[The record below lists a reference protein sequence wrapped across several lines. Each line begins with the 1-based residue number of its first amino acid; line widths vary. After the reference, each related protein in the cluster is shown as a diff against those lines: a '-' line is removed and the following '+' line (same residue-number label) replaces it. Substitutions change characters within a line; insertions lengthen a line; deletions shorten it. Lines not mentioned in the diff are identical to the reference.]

1 MKRGLAIS
9 LLSLLALPGLVSAAT
24 VETGRAQVV
33 AEPPAGNAYV
43 FGGDVTVAA
52 PVAGDLTA
60 VGGSVVTS
68 APVSGDALI
77 AGGSIDMRKPVSGDL
92 RAIGGRI
99 TVEDAVTGDL
109 VGAGGSITVSA
120 TPAFAWLLGSHVTLA
135 KGAAGPVTVYGST
148 VDLAG
153 TFAGDVNIVATDHLI
168 IESGTVI
175 KGALNYDAPER
186 ITLPGD
192 ASVVGPVTYTGKSFL
207 PSSEEARTFAVAG
220 ATIFFAV
227 RILAALIAAG
237 LFAGVFPQ
245 FASLVADRALRR
257 TPTGFAILALLG
269 FGVIVAMPALIL
281 LLLVSF
287 AGALLSFILL
297 AAYVLLLLLA
307 YVYAAVIAGAAL
319 AHALAKRDT
328 LFWRDAVLGMLALSI
343 IALVPV
349 FGFLVVCIVTCASA
363 GALVSL
369 AYRFAFPKDEEL
381 NELL

>member
-1 MKRGLAIS
+1 MKRGVAIS
-9 LLSLLALPGLVSAAT
+9 LLSLLAFPGLVSATT
-24 VETGRAQVV
+24 VDTGRAQVV

-43 FGGDVTVAA
+43 FAGDVTVTA
-52 PVAGDLTA
+52 PVTGDLTA
-60 VGGSVVTS
+60 
-68 APVSGDALI
+68 L
-77 AGGSIDMRKPVSGDL
+77 GGSIDVRKPVTGDM
-92 RAIGGRI
+92 RALGGRV
-99 TVEDAVTGDL
+99 TVEDAVSGDL
-109 VGAGGSITVSA
+109 VAAGGSITVDA
-120 TPAFAWLLGSHVTLA
+120 TPSFVWLLGSHVALT
-135 KGAAGPVTVYGST
+135 KGAAGPVTIYGST

-153 TFAGDVNIVATDHLI
+153 TFAGDVNVVATDHLI
-168 IESGTVI
+168 IEDGTII

-186 ITLPGD
+186 ITLPAD
-192 ASVVGPVTYTGKSFL
+192 ASVAGPVTYTGKSYL

-220 ATIFFAV
+220 ATIFFVV
-227 RILAALIAAG
+227 RILAALITAG

-245 FASLVADRALRR
+245 FAALVADRALRR
-257 TPTGFAILALLG
+257 TPTGFIILALLG
-269 FGVIVAMPALIL
+269 FGVVVAVPALIL

-307 YVYAAVIAGAAL
+307 YVYAAVIAGAAF
-319 AHALAKRDT
+319 AHAVAKRDT

-349 FGFLVVCIVTCASA
+349 LGLLVVGIVTCASA

-381 NELL
+381 DELL